1 MDAGKVGNNMTLLQK
16 IMKIFRPV
24 IQPIAKKMDNVLKYL
39 FPEIRTWFV
48 RFIDHMPLV
57 SNLLRK
63 CTGKKLLDGNT
74 ELVKSGSFF
83 KACKYDFIRI
93 IKKIIIKVGY
103 FVLSH
108 QSIKH
113 FCLLIISKCP
123 HLYSILRTIIYRTD
137 TKYDK
142 IIIFSELNEREK
154 YIFFKIGGMN
164 K

>member
-1 MDAGKVGNNMTLLQK
+1 
-16 IMKIFRPV
+16 MKICRPV
-24 IQPIAKKMDNVLKYL
+24 IQPIAKKIDNVLKYL

-48 RFIDHMPLV
+48 RFIDHIPLV

-63 CTGKKLLDGNT
+63 CTGKKLLDDKKD
-74 ELVKSGSFF
+74 LVKSGSFL
-83 KACKYDFIRI
+83 KACKYDSIRI
-93 IKKIIIKVGY
+93 VKKIIIKVGY

-113 FCLLIISKCP
+113 FCLLIINKCP
-123 HLYSILRTIIYRTD
+123 QLYSILRTIIYRTD
-137 TKYDK
+137 TKSEK
-142 IIIFSELNEREK
+142 IIIFSDLNEREK